1 MMDVDLS
8 PSILLEAYTQGIF
21 PMADEDGQLNW
32 YTCDP
37 RAVIELERFHV
48 SRTLRQ
54 RYRQRRFELTVN
66 RDFRGVIDGCA
77 DRPDG
82 TWISREIREAYIE
95 LHRLGFAHSVE
106 AWKDGALG
114 GGLYGVSLGGA
125 FFGESMFYRITDA
138 SKIALVFLV
147 ERMKDRG
154 FVLLDTQFTTDHL
167 RKFGCIEISRDDYLR
182 RLHQALQIETTFDD

>member
-1 MMDVDLS
+1 MDVDLS

>member
-1 MMDVDLS
+1 MDVDLS

-37 RAVIELERFHV
+37 LAVIELERFHV